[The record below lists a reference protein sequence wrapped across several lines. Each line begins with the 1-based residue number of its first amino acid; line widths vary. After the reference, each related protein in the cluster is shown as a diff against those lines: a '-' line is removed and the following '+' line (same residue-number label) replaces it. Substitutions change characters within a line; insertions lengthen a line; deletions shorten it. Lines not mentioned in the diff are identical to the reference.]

1 MVVSLNQK
9 ITLVLLVTWLP
20 LSDLSRPQVACG
32 QSTFLQEYSGII
44 RNGGTKPF
52 FIIFSRFQG
61 PT

>member
-32 QSTFLQEYSGII
+32 QSKFLQEYSGII
-44 RNGGTKPF
+44 RDGGTEF
-52 FIIFSRFQG
+52 FFLTFF
-61 PT
+61 